1 MKNIKNVS
9 NIKVI
14 EDNELKAIT
23 GGGPGKWLPW
33 LQPAYDF
40 VAGLAK
46 GIGKE
51 GNKNKWKN
59 V

>member
-1 MKNIKNVS
+1 MFHV
-9 NIKVI
+9 
-14 EDNELKAIT
+14 
-23 GGGPGKWLPW
+23 PR
-33 LQPAYDF
+33 
-40 VAGLAK
+40 LAK

>member
-1 MKNIKNVS
+1 MLPHYFVS
-9 NIKVI
+9 MFHV
-14 EDNELKAIT
+14 
-23 GGGPGKWLPW
+23 PR
-33 LQPAYDF
+33 
-40 VAGLAK
+40 LAK